1 MLIVSDL
8 VLLVVATGL
17 VVLAGC
23 FAMIDA
29 ALSEVSP
36 ARVAEMTREYVRGAA
51 TLYAVAVDA
60 RRHISLLLMLRL
72 ICEVAATTVVTIVAV
87 HTWGVGWASALATIV
102 VMTVVSFVLIGV
114 GPRTIGRQH
123 GYGVALATAGL
134 TRWLGRVLGPLSQM
148 LILLGNALTPGRG
161 YREGPFAT
169 QVELREIVDLAE
181 KRGVVEHDEREMIHS
196 VFELGS
202 TIARE
207 VMVPRTDVVWIERT
221 KSPRQALALALRSG
235 FSRIPV
241 VGENVDDVVGVV
253 YLKDLV
259 RRTQNGGDAE
269 RNLRVGDVMRG
280 ADFVPESK
288 PVDELLREMQARRT
302 HMAIVIDEYGGT
314 AGLVTIEDILE
325 EIVGE
330 ITDEYDD
337 ERPPVEH
344 LDGDGVRVTARLP
357 VEDLGELFGVT
368 LPADEVETV
377 GGLLAQALGR
387 VPIPGATAVVE
398 GLELV
403 AESVGGRR
411 NRVDTVLVHR
421 VAPVGDAGERPAESN
436 GRGSGR
442 PALPDRDTDTANDTA
457 DDTATAAD
465 TATVP
470 THEENQT
477 ADA

>member
-1 MLIVSDL
+1 MSDL
-8 VLLVVATGL
+8 VLLLVAVGL

-23 FAMIDA
+23 FAVVDA

-36 ARVAEMTREYVRGAA
+36 ARIAEMAREDVRGAEA
-51 TLYAVAVDA
+51 LHAVALDA
-60 RRHISLLLMLRL
+60 RRHVSLLLLLRL
-72 ICEVAATTVVTIVAV
+72 TCEVAATTVVTIVAV
-87 HTWGVGWASALATIV
+87 DTWGVGWTAALATV
-102 VMTVVSFVLIGV
+102 AAMTVVSFVFIGV
-114 GPRTIGRQH
+114 GPRTLGRQH
-123 GYGVALATAGL
+123 AYGVALATAGL
-134 TRWLGRVLGPLSQM
+134 TRWLGRLLGPLSQM

-196 VFELGS
+196 VFSLGS
-202 TIARE
+202 TIVRE
-207 VMVPRTDVVWIERT
+207 VMVPRTDVVWIERS
-221 KSPRQALALALRSG
+221 KSVRQALALALRSG

-259 RRTQNGGDAE
+259 RRTQGSGDADK
-269 RNLRVGDVMRG
+269 NLKVGDVMRS

-314 AGLVTIEDILE
+314 AGLVTIEDVLE

-330 ITDEYDD
+330 ITDEYDV

-344 LDGDGVRVTARLP
+344 LDDGRVRVTARLP
-357 VEDLGELFGVT
+357 VGDLGELFGVT
-368 LPADEVETV
+368 LPDDEVETV

-403 AESVGGRR
+403 AESAGGRR
-411 NRVDTVLVHR
+411 NRIDTVLVSR
-421 VAPVGDAGERPAESN
+421 VTPDEAGDASANGGRTLPEQAGAPSAPAEES
-436 GRGSGR
+436 
-442 PALPDRDTDTANDTA
+442 
-457 DDTATAAD
+457 
-465 TATVP
+465 
-470 THEENQT
+470 QT